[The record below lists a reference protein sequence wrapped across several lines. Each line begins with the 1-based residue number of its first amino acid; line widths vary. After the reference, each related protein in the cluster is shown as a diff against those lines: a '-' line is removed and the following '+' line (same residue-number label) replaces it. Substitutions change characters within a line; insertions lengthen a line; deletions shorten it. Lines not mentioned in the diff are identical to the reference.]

1 MSTSGGQAPPLHSL
15 WTCPVPEVG
24 VLGARESALG
34 VHMRSC
40 PLKPL
45 GNPVTRRKWPTWR
58 KWLLY
63 MKRGNLGGE
72 LAPTLEAL
80 DLPELRN
87 TYEEIP
93 AAKSKE
99 TGWTRKV
106 GSRAGQAAQRAPW
119 WGRMG
124 THPRGPLLVGGI
136 CSPQPGQ
143 GR

>member
-1 MSTSGGQAPPLHSL
+1 M
-15 WTCPVPEVG
+15 PEVG
-24 VLGARESALG
+24 VLGARGSALG

-40 PLKPL
+40 PLKPP
-45 GNPVTRRKWPTWR
+45 GNPVTRRKWPTRR

-72 LAPTLEAL
+72 LAPTLEAP
-80 DLPELRN
+80 DLPEPRN

-99 TGWTRKV
+99 TGWTHKV
-106 GSRAGQAAQRAPW
+106 GSMV
-119 WGRMG
+119 GRVA

-136 CSPQPGQ
+136 CSSQTGQ
-143 GR
+143 DR